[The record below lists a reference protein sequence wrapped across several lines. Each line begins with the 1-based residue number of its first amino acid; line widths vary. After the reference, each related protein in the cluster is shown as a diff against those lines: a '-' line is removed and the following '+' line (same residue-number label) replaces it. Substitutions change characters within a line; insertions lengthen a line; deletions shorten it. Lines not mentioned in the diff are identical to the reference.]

1 MPRKLTP
8 AKVHANLE
16 RAEKRLA
23 LAFTKWTKARAA
35 SKRLDAKLDRADY
48 AGELDV
54 REMPIAARPWP
65 KGKGDASR

>member
-8 AKVHANLE
+8 AKVYKDLE
-16 RAEKRLA
+16 RAERRLT

-35 SKRLDAKLDRADY
+35 AKRLDAKLDKADY

-54 REMPIAARPWP
+54 RKMPITPRPWP
-65 KGKGDASR
+65 AGKGA